1 MFLECCNHVNLEF
14 DDLDKKFCY
23 SFVIHHPENKI
34 VLPIKDMAL
43 YLIECYEINY
53 RDELFGV
60 KYVIFSTP
68 NIFFNFLCNS
78 IVCDPFIINI
88 FPGSNFTFCSRV
100 QVASTCVIHSIKRYR
115 VNMDSSPRLFHNI

>member
-14 DDLDKKFCY
+14 DDLDKKICY
-23 SFVIHHPENKI
+23 SFVIQHPENKI

-60 KYVIFSTP
+60 KYVD
-68 NIFFNFLCNS
+68 
-78 IVCDPFIINI
+78 VKDIIKTDV
-88 FPGSNFTFCSRV
+88 F
-100 QVASTCVIHSIKRYR
+100 KY
-115 VNMDSSPRLFHNI
+115 